1 MSLPSARLQ
10 GIAFQASFSWQSALV
25 SSNFERLQNPTL
37 SKFTF
42 HLPKIP
48 CLMCSTQTRETP
60 WDYADLSTGEIQKL
74 YSFGSMSK
82 HCYGENCRVF
92 IDKTGN

>member
-1 MSLPSARLQ
+1 MAVLKDYEIQLYLSLHFIYQ
-10 GIAFQASFSWQSALV
+10 
-25 SSNFERLQNPTL
+25 
-37 SKFTF
+37 
-42 HLPKIP
+42 KIP

-60 WDYADLSTGEIQKL
+60 WDYADLPTGETQKL
-74 YSFGSMSK
+74 YSFGSMNK